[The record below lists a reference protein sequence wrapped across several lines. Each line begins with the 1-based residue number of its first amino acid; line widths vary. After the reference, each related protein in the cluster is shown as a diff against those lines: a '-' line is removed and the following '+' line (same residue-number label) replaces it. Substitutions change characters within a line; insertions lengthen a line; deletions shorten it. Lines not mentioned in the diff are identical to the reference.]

1 MNSQELISALRK
13 LKVETGSLACWGCGH
28 EHNCGIH
35 GCRVMRGAADE
46 IEKLTDR
53 CARYAEEI
61 AALQERARWIPVT
74 ERLPEAGETVLAV
87 VYGRANANVELIGA
101 IELAVRRK
109 YGWLV
114 EAWPDL
120 SGTVTHW
127 LPLPA
132 GPEVE

>member
-1 MNSQELISALRK
+1 MNSQELISALRNTPSRSKRK
-13 LKVETGSLACWGCGH
+13 LLDE
-28 EHNCGIH
+28 
-35 GCRVMRGAADE
+35 AADL
-46 IEKLTDR
+46 IENQQNH
-53 CARYAEEI
+53 I
-61 AALQERARWIPVT
+61 AALMQANDALRPRWIPVT